1 METGFPLSPPS
12 PSPGPMFP
20 TETSRAAWKLRSGAW
35 GGAVCGR
42 LGPSSTLKPLS
53 SLPWELVSPEGLV
66 AAWPWLSA
74 PTAAPAT
81 CSMSTG
87 LFCLN
92 ILHTHPILMMP
103 RMSCWVFLHCEVKGA
118 PSSPPPRPTR
128 SSPSRA
134 PQTQKISLA
143 HYSFQLL
150 VLSPFQKRLAGLNA
164 EESGRRETTRCI

>member
-1 METGFPLSPPS
+1 
-12 PSPGPMFP
+12 MFP
-20 TETSRAAWKLRSGAW
+20 TETSRAAWKPRLGAW

-53 SLPWELVSPEGLV
+53 SLPWELASSEDLV
-66 AAWPWLSA
+66 AAQPWLSA

-103 RMSCWVFLHCEVKGA
+103 KMSCWVFLHCEVKGA
-118 PSSPPPRPTR
+118 PSSPPLQPKR

-134 PQTQKISLA
+134 VQTQKISSA
-143 HYSFQLL
+143 HHSFQLFS
-150 VLSPFQKRLAGLNA
+150 LSPFQKKLAGLNA
-164 EESGRRETTRCI
+164 EESGRHEINKIHIDK